1 MAAFLVIFD
10 KAYCAWNGN
19 FAPIH
24 PPRYREFDDDFFFAL
39 CQANETTT
47 LERDA
52 NGNIILMPPTG
63 SETGRYNADI
73 SGEIGSWN
81 RRKKLGHVFDSSTG
95 FKLPNSAVRSPDVAW
110 VSQERWAAVSEKD
123 RQKFAPL
130 CPDFVVEIRSTSDEL
145 KDLKEKM
152 EEYRANGC
160 RLGWLIDRIG
170 KQVFIYRE
178 NGSIDIQQGTTV
190 TLSGETVLPELS
202 LQIDL

>member
-1 MAAFLVIFD
+1 MERELRT
-10 KAYCAWNGN
+10 
-19 FAPIH
+19 IH

-63 SETGRYNADI
+63 SETGRYNAEL
-73 SGEIGSWN
+73 SVEIGIWN

-110 VSQERWAAVSEKD
+110 VSQERWDSVSEKD

-130 CPDFVVEIRSTSDEL
+130 CPDFVVET
-145 KDLKEKM
+145 
-152 EEYRANGC
+152 Y
-160 RLGWLIDRIG
+160 LG
-170 KQVFIYRE
+170 
-178 NGSIDIQQGTTV
+178 
-190 TLSGETVLPELS
+190 GE
-202 LQIDL
+202 